1 MLKEEQQMTTVQFL
15 DEHPAPGH
23 PDTVLMV
30 GIAHDDSGVIER
42 GGRREVVRVATQED
56 VDTYPDAYQAYV
68 DAGGS
73 LTPPAPE
80 QSPDEAPAAASTA
93 PSPAPPPQVAVTVSG
108 PAGSLS
114 GTPAP
119 SGSAAALPPPPPT
132 TSAPAGSPAS
142 GSGTAASG

>member
-30 GIAHDDSGVIER
+30 GIAHDDTGVIER

-73 LTPPAPE
+73 LTPPAPD

-114 GTPAP
+114 GTPAA
-119 SGSAAALPPPPPT
+119 SGSAAAPPPPT
-132 TSAPAGSPAS
+132 TSAPASS
-142 GSGTAASG
+142 SGTAASG

>member
-1 MLKEEQQMTTVQFL
+1 MTTVQFL

-73 LTPPAPE
+73 LTPPAPD
-80 QSPDEAPAAASTA
+80 QSPDEAPTA
-93 PSPAPPPQVAVTVSG
+93 PSAAPAPPRVAVTVSG

-114 GTPAP
+114 GTPAA
-119 SGSAAALPPPPPT
+119 SGSAAAPPPPT
-132 TSAPAGSPAS
+132 TSAPASS
-142 GSGTAASG
+142 SGTAASG